1 VWPLPSRCTYSP
13 SGSSRS
19 RQPLI
24 ARGGRAAPDC
34 LFHVPA
40 PRLGFPAALFYN
52 PRDNFLDALTF
63 LWTPLP
69 EGFHQPDYLKGDT

>member
-1 VWPLPSRCTYSP
+1 LCPHL
-13 SGSSRS
+13 
-19 RQPLI
+19 
-24 ARGGRAAPDC
+24 
-34 LFHVPA
+34 
-40 PRLGFPAALFYN
+40 RLGFPAALFYN